1 MKPETIAPMRTA
13 FLLLPVAVLLCAS
26 CATTPPRRYAMVTG
40 LKPEKEAYYR
50 ELHAKPWP
58 SVMAKLRECNIRNYS
73 IHRTEIGGKPYLFGY
88 FEYVG
93 RDFDADMEKMAA
105 DPETQRWWKETDP
118 CQRPL
123 PEALKKGEIWTN
135 AEEVFYTP

>member
-1 MKPETIAPMRTA
+1 MKFHLMMIPLVG
-13 FLLLPVAVLLCAS
+13 LLIAS
-26 CATTPPRRYAMVTG
+26 CATAPPKRYAMVTG
-40 LKPEKEAYYR
+40 LKPEKEQYYR

-58 SVMAKLRECNIRNYS
+58 SVMAKIEESNIREFS
-73 IHRTEIGGKPYLFGY
+73 IHRVEIGGRPYLFAY

-93 RDFDADMEKMAA
+93 DDFDADMAKMAA

-123 PEALKKGEIWTN
+123 PEAAKKGEIWTM
-135 AEEVFYTP
+135 AEEVFYTR